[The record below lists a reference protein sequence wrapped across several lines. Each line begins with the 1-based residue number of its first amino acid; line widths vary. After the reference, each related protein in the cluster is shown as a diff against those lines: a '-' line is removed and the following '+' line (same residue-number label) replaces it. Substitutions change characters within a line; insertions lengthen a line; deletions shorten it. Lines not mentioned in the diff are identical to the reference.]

1 MAYKLTLR
9 IPDERVIVLDD
20 VFETHQ
26 DVADRLDAIMS
37 EVAEYSGKEI
47 AFGKV
52 ERI

>member
-1 MAYKLTLR
+1 MAYKLTLH
-9 IPDERVIVLDD
+9 IPDEKVIVLDE

-52 ERI
+52 EII

>member
-26 DVADRLDAIMS
+26 DVVDRLDAIMS

>member
-9 IPDERVIVLDD
+9 IPDERVVVLDE

>member
-1 MAYKLTLR
+1 MAYKLTLH
-9 IPDERVIVLDD
+9 IPDEKVIVLDE

-37 EVAEYSGKEI
+37 ESAEYNCKEI
-47 AFGKV
+47 DFGKV

>member
-1 MAYKLTLR
+1 MAYKLTLH
-9 IPDERVIVLDD
+9 IPDGKAIILDE

-26 DVADRLDAIMS
+26 DVADRLDAIIS
-37 EVAEYSGKEI
+37 EGTEYSGKVI